1 MNTSVMISTLR
12 MGKTGTQI
20 LEILDAIT
28 SESPTQTNTNSDTV
42 SDTNSTTVSAYKPTL
57 DPIEFQL
64 VCATNTSVT
73 INVHWTDFLLMY
85 TH

>member
-1 MNTSVMISTLR
+1 MISTLR

-42 SDTNSTTVSAYKPTL
+42 SDTNSTTVSVYKPTL
-57 DPIEFQL
+57 DPIEF
-64 VCATNTSVT
+64 
-73 INVHWTDFLLMY
+73 
-85 TH
+85 